1 MNTLG
6 DLLAA
11 ARGSAGGFQ
20 AWLHRFE
27 PELAIQVEQAAGQTR
42 LSPTGYVRAAIADFS
57 RLASEED
64 WATLMSSLRD
74 SEDPGMVCLR
84 AMVDWRLTAHAC
96 HAHSHHAAAD

>member
-11 ARGSAGGFQ
+11 ARGSTGGFQ

-84 AMVDWRLTAHAC
+84 AMVDWRLFVRGCDT
-96 HAHSHHAAAD
+96 HSHRAAAD